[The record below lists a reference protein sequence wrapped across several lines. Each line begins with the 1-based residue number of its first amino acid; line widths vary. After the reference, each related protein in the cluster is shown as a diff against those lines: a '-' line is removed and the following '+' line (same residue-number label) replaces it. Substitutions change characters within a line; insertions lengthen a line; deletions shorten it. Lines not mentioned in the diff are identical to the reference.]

1 MVKLKRKMRG
11 ALTIEDIIYLFVA
24 IIVLS
29 QLLPLISQY
38 TSQAAANAGGLE
50 AVFWN
55 MIPWM
60 LVLGL
65 IITIIQK
72 ARTPSIQYEE

>member
-1 MVKLKRKMRG
+1 MKMKRKRRG

-38 TSQAAANAGGLE
+38 TSQAAANASGLE

-65 IITIIQK
+65 IVTIIQK
-72 ARTPSIQYEE
+72 ARTPSIKYEE

>member
-1 MVKLKRKMRG
+1 MVKIKRKRRG

-29 QLLPLISQY
+29 QLLPVISQY
-38 TSQAAANAGGLE
+38 TSKAAANASGLE

-55 MIPWM
+55 MIPWVF
-60 LVLGL
+60 VLGL
-65 IITIIQK
+65 SMTIVQK
-72 ARTPSIQYEE
+72 ARTPSVEYQE

>member
-1 MVKLKRKMRG
+1 MKGKRRG
-11 ALTIEDIIYLFVA
+11 ALTLSDLLMLFVS

-29 QLLPLISQY
+29 QLMPTIKDY
-38 TSQAAANAGGLE
+38 TSQAAAQASGLE

-55 MIPWM
+55 MIPWV

-65 IITIIQK
+65 LATIVYK
-72 ARTPSIQYEE
+72 AQTPRREYG

>member
-1 MVKLKRKMRG
+1 MVKRRG
-11 ALTIEDIIYLFVA
+11 ALTLNDIMMLFVG

-29 QLLPLISQY
+29 QLMPTIKEY
-38 TSQAAANAGGLE
+38 TSQAAAQATGLE

-55 MIPWM
+55 MIPWV

-65 IITIIQK
+65 LATIVHK
-72 ARTPSIQYEE
+72 ASTPRREYE